1 MGKIIKLTKTKN
13 LLLDYDK
20 ITDTFYVVDLNTMA
34 IIFRCCDLG
43 TLENWTITKY
53 DIYTHEE
60 LQQIIGD
67 MATFI
72 TKQNNR
78 YRNLL
83 DTVFQKNDNNNGS
96 QI

>member
-13 LLLDYDK
+13 LLLYFAPNPD
-20 ITDTFYVVDLNTMA
+20 IFYVVDLNTTD
-34 IIFRCCDLG
+34 IIFKYYDLG
-43 TLENWTITKY
+43 TLVNWTTTKY
-53 DIYTHEE
+53 DLYPSEE

-67 MATFI
+67 AATFI
-72 TKQNNR
+72 TEQYNG

>member
-1 MGKIIKLTKTKN
+1 MEKIITITQTAN
-13 LLLDYDK
+13 LLLQYN
-20 ITDTFYVVDLNTMA
+20 TTVDTFYVRNRNTMA

-43 TLENWTITKY
+43 TLKNWTITKY
-53 DIYTHEE
+53 DVYTREE

-67 MATFI
+67 MTTFI

-83 DTVFQKNDNNNGS
+83 DAVFQKK
-96 QI
+96 

>member
-1 MGKIIKLTKTKN
+1 MELTKTKN

-20 ITDTFYVVDLNTMA
+20 ITDTFYVVDLNTTD
-34 IIFRCCDLG
+34 IIFKYYDLG
-43 TLENWTITKY
+43 TLKNWATTKY
-53 DIYTHEE
+53 DVYTREE

-67 MATFI
+67 ATTFI
-72 TKQNNR
+72 TEQYNG

-83 DTVFQKNDNNNGS
+83 DTVFQKDDNNNGS